1 MKHIVEISKQ
11 ALTQMLLN
19 GFEAFVIK
27 HGDKKRSGIEFHASL
42 YGDIKILDKGKKY
55 RHVIEFISVD
65 TSAEMNSGSVS
76 FSIEA
81 SDLKEDIAEQM
92 GFYQL
97 GKMHSHPY
105 LAHEMSVDEVRKQGF
120 DFSPG
125 DLEAISDAI
134 DRYEEGLG
142 YHLEVLLTITEMKQK
157 NTSLD
162 GRKESNLFE
171 FSVGNCKC
179 FLHAQVF
186 SKSDDK
192 LHWDDT
198 ELRCSFLEQN
208 GHLEANFGLI
218 KAKKGR
224 KRVLEYKPN
233 N

>member
-42 YGDIKILDKGKKY
+42 YGDIKILEKGRKY
-55 RHVIEFISVD
+55 RHQIEFISVD
-65 TSAEMNSGSVS
+65 TSAEMDSGEVA
-76 FSIEA
+76 FTLEA
-81 SDLKEDIAEQM
+81 ADLKEDIAEQM

-97 GKMHSHPY
+97 GKMHLHPY
-105 LAHEMSVDEVRKQGF
+105 LTHEMSIDEVRKCGF
-120 DFSPG
+120 DFSAG
-125 DLEAISDAI
+125 DLKSFSDAI
-134 DRYEEGLG
+134 DRYEEGVG

-162 GRKESNLFE
+162 GRKAPNLFE

-186 SKSDDK
+186 SKLEDK
-192 LHWDDT
+192 LQRDGT
-198 ELRCSFLEQN
+198 ELLCSFLEQN
-208 GHLEANFGLI
+208 GHLDANFGLI

-224 KRVLEYKPN
+224 KRILEYKPSN
-233 N
+233 